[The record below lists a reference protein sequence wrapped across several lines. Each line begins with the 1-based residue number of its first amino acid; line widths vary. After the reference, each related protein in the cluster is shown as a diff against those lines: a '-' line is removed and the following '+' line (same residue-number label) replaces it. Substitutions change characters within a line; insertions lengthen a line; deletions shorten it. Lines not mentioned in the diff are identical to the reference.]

1 MFTGKNT
8 QKEIVMQMNLL
19 DESLCPLDVIG
30 VYPESILMCSDG
42 SVIAGHGRV
51 EISIVSWFHSF
62 EMMEFYSGD
71 EWGVIDMDW
80 YSAEVPSI
88 EYINVNYLAAG
99 PI

>member
-1 MFTGKNT
+1 MFTGKGME
-8 QKEIVMQMNLL
+8 KEIVMQMDLL
-19 DESLCPLDVIG
+19 EESSCPPDIVG

-42 SVIAGHGRV
+42 SVIAGHGRG
-51 EISIVSWFHSF
+51 EISIVSWFPSF

-80 YSAEVPSI
+80 YCAVVPKI
-88 EYINVNYLAAG
+88 EYLNVNYLIAG